1 MRKATLEEKDA
12 YTRVLLGNLAV
23 ERLIWPKK
31 ELKTYEEIDIVA
43 RNKLIENSMNYG
55 HGTSHGVGYFLD
67 VHEEL

>member
-43 RNKLIENSMNYG
+43 RNKV
-55 HGTSHGVGYFLD
+55 SHL
-67 VHEEL
+67 